1 MTVARL
7 KARPEVSAREGPGRE
22 REASRLDTRRDPP
35 AESKLR
41 AALPADEAQPS
52 VAPPPPGGEPAP
64 ATPGPTESK
73 GSRRGLDA
81 FAFFVANLQTGF
93 GPFLA
98 VYFSQAKWTQSDI
111 GFALTVGSLVGLLG
125 QVPGGAFVDAARSK
139 RFAAG
144 VAVIAVAGSALA
156 LAVWPTFL
164 VVLLAMALHSAA
176 SCVLTP
182 AIAAISIGL
191 VGHARAGERLG
202 RNASFQALGNAIAAA
217 GMGACGYYLSN
228 GAVFYLTAALG
239 VPAIIALTAIRADE
253 IDANAR
259 AAKAETMTESSAP
272 AAAGGGR
279 DGVWALLTNRG
290 LLAFGACMMLFFLA
304 NAAMMPLVGSV
315 LTLRASETATALV
328 AACIMVPQAVLAICA
343 PAVGRAT
350 EKFGRYPVLL
360 VGFAALPVRGL
371 LLASTTNPYG
381 LVAIQVL
388 DGVSASVLGVM
399 VPLVVSDL
407 TRGTGRF
414 NLALGAVGTA
424 MGIGAA
430 LSTSLAGI
438 MADRLGS
445 HSAFLGLALVG
456 FAAFILVALIMPE
469 TRRSRGDKEAA

>member
-1 MTVARL
+1 MAPI
-7 KARPEVSAREGPGRE
+7 AQE
-22 REASRLDTRRDPP
+22 PP
-35 AESKLR
+35 AGLR
-41 AALPADEAQPS
+41 AGSRPAADAAAGTGLS
-52 VAPPPPGGEPAP
+52 
-64 ATPGPTESK
+64 T

-139 RFAAG
+139 RLAAG
-144 VAVIAVAGSALA
+144 VAVAGIAGSALA
-156 LAVWPTFL
+156 LAVWPSFL

-239 VPAIIALTAIRADE
+239 VPAIMALTAIRGGEHAPVAVAAEASDPAMPRE
-253 IDANAR
+253 SLR
-259 AAKAETMTESSAP
+259 AF
-272 AAAGGGR
+272 
-279 DGVWALLTNRG
+279 LTNRS
-290 LLAFGACMMLFFLA
+290 LLAFAACMMLFFLA

-328 AACIMVPQAVLAICA
+328 AACIMLPQAVLALCA

-350 EKFGRYPVLL
+350 ERFGRYPVLL
-360 VGFAALPVRGL
+360 VGFAALPLRGL

-399 VPLVVSDL
+399 VPLIVSDL

-456 FAAFILVALIMPE
+456 FAAFMLVALIMPE
-469 TRRSRGDKEAA
+469 TRRARAA

>member
-7 KARPEVSAREGPGRE
+7 KARPQVSAREVPARE
-22 REASRLDTRRDPP
+22 REATRLDARREPP
-35 AESKLR
+35 AEPKLR
-41 AALPADEAQPS
+41 VARPADE
-52 VAPPPPGGEPAP
+52 VPPPVSTTPPDGEPAP
-64 ATPGPTESK
+64 ATPGPTESR

-144 VAVIAVAGSALA
+144 VAVIAVAASALA

-253 IDANAR
+253 IDANTR
-259 AAKAETMTESSAP
+259 AAKAETPVSP
-272 AAAGGGR
+272 AAGEGR

-360 VGFAALPVRGL
+360 VGFAALPLRGL

-456 FAAFILVALIMPE
+456 FAATILVALIMPE

>member
-1 MTVARL
+1 MTVAHVKVRSQIPVGDEPL
-7 KARPEVSAREGPGRE
+7 GDVPARDGVTRDHSVRDGVARRDSRAE
-22 REASRLDTRRDPP
+22 SRLHVAPVSPAPSAEPP
-35 AESKLR
+35 AGIVPEAASPASANG
-41 AALPADEAQPS
+41 AALS
-52 VAPPPPGGEPAP
+52 
-64 ATPGPTESK
+64 T

-139 RFAAG
+139 RLAAG
-144 VAVIAVAGSALA
+144 VAVIGIAGSALA
-156 LAVWPTFL
+156 LAVWPGFL

-239 VPAIIALTAIRADE
+239 VPAIMALTAIRGG
-253 IDANAR
+253 
-259 AAKAETMTESSAP
+259 KHVPVAEAGPAE
-272 AAAGGGR
+272 AAAPREGLR
-279 DGVWALLTNRG
+279 AFLTNRS
-290 LLAFGACMMLFFLA
+290 LLAFAACMMLFFLA

-360 VGFAALPVRGL
+360 VGFAALPLRGL

-399 VPLVVSDL
+399 VPLIVSDL

-456 FAAFILVALIMPE
+456 FAAFMLVALIMPE
-469 TRRSRGDKEAA
+469 TRRTRMAT

>member
-7 KARPEVSAREGPGRE
+7 KLRPHAP
-22 REASRLDTRRDPP
+22 
-35 AESKLR
+35 
-41 AALPADEAQPS
+41 
-52 VAPPPPGGEPAP
+52 APPGPARDAIRQEARKEFLAEVKPRLAPVAEPAP
-64 ATPGPTESK
+64 ALDAGSSDGPVPEAEAVQASPGGVSV

-144 VAVIAVAGSALA
+144 VAVVSVAGSALA
-156 LAVWPTFL
+156 LAVWPSFL
-164 VVLLAMALHSAA
+164 VVLLAMAAHSAA

-182 AIAAISIGL
+182 ALAAISIGL

-217 GMGACGYYLSN
+217 GMGACGYYFSN

-239 VPAIIALTAIRADE
+239 VPAVMALSRIRADE
-253 IDANAR
+253 IDATAR
-259 AAKAETMTESSAP
+259 VEAGQAAEAGAEGR
-272 AAAGGGR
+272 GGFR
-279 DGVWALLTNRG
+279 ALLANRG
-290 LLAFGACMMLFFLA
+290 LMSFGACMLLFFLA

-328 AACIMVPQAVLAICA
+328 AACIMVPQAVLALCA

-350 EKFGRYPVLL
+350 ERFGRYPVLL
-360 VGFAALPVRGL
+360 VGFAALPLRGL

-430 LSTSLAGI
+430 LSTSLAGV

-445 HSAFLGLALVG
+445 HSAFLGLAFVG
-456 FAAFILVALIMPE
+456 FAAFMLVALIMPE
-469 TRRSRGDKEAA
+469 TRRSRVEEPAETA